1 MLAVGF
7 SSGLIS
13 DPLRSNW
20 DETDARPI
28 WWSAWYPVPRQSAG
42 LGAGISPPAGIFV
55 SEPVCNVSAET
66 GARRLPVVVFSHGT
80 GGAVASMSWLAHR
93 LARAGY
99 LTIGI
104 DHHGNTAREPYCA
117 EGFLCWW
124 ERSRDL
130 SVALDF
136 HLSKGPFS
144 RIADGDRIYAAG
156 FSLGG
161 YTVVCS
167 LGAITELS
175 RFHNWARDMP
185 FGKGPRE
192 FPDLVNHIAALL
204 ERNRAFRLSY
214 ERQSASFRDDRI
226 RAGFLCAPAPT
237 VRAFEE
243 ESLQVIQR
251 SVAITVGQADREA
264 PVEECAAWLAKRL
277 PNSELKLIGEQV
289 GHYVFLD
296 QCTALGQSLE
306 PEICVDPPGIDRRH
320 LHDEVAA
327 HAVGF
332 FNNQA

>member
-1 MLAVGF
+1 MFAVGF

-13 DPLRSNW
+13 DPSRSNW
-20 DETDARPI
+20 DATDARPI
-28 WWSAWYPVPRQSAG
+28 WWSAWYPLPGQTARHDAN
-42 LGAGISPPAGIFV
+42 ISPLDGIFV
-55 SEPVCNVSAET
+55 SEPVCDVNAEI
-66 GARRLPVVVFSHGT
+66 GGGRLPVVVFSHGT

-99 LTIGI
+99 LAIGI
-104 DHHGNTAREPYCA
+104 DHHGNTAREPYRA

-144 RIADGDRIYAAG
+144 RAADGDRVFAAG

-161 YTVVCS
+161 YTVVSS
-167 LGAITELS
+167 LGAITELN
-175 RFHNWARDMP
+175 RFLIWAREMP

-192 FPDLVNHIAALL
+192 FPDLMDHIPVLID
-204 ERNRAFRLSY
+204 RSPAFRRSY
-214 ERQSASFRDDRI
+214 ERQSASLRDDRI

-243 ESLQVIQR
+243 GSLQRIQR
-251 SVAITVGQADREA
+251 PVAITTGQADREA
-264 PVEECAAWLAKRL
+264 PVEECAAWLAQRL
-277 PNSELKLIGEQV
+277 PNSELKLIGERV

-306 PEICVDPPGIDRRH
+306 PEICLDPPGIDRRR
-320 LHDEVAA
+320 LHDQVAA

-332 FNNQA
+332 LNRQV